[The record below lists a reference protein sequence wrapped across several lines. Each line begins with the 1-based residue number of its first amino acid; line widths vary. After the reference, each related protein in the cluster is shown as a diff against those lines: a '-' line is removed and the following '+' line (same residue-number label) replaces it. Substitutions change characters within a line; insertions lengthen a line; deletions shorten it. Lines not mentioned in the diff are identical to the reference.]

1 MRRRRLF
8 DTELAARLAGFERVG
23 LAALTEQLLGFAL
36 EKHHSAA
43 DWSTR
48 PLPESW
54 LSYAA
59 LDVEL
64 LVELRD
70 MLEAELAEQGKLEW
84 AAEEFAALVAT
95 AGRPPPPRPDP
106 WRRTSGIHQVRAR
119 GLWPGYGRSGT
130 RGTDRRPPRHRAGP
144 GAARRRDRLGGRDDP
159 GTSAS
164 CSRCPASAGGRCAG
178 WRGSGWTR

>member
-1 MRRRRLF
+1 MPVAARRPLATALAEGEWVLHAASQDLACLAELGMKPRRLF

-23 LAALTEQLLGFAL
+23 LAALTEQLLGFTL

-48 PLPESW
+48 PLPQAW

-70 MLEAELAEQGKLEW
+70 ALAAELIAQGKDEW
-84 AAEEFAALVAT
+84 AAEEFAALVA
-95 AGRPPPPRPDP
+95 
-106 WRRTSGIHQVRAR
+106 W
-119 GLWPGYGRSGT
+119 
-130 RGTDRRPPRHRAGP
+130 
-144 GAARRRDRLGGRDDP
+144 
-159 GTSAS
+159 
-164 CSRCPASAGGRCAG
+164 
-178 WRGSGWTR
+178 